1 MYRSNMS
8 PSIEEEG
15 DLHKKAPKEHRELTS
30 FYGLVIDETTKEIAS
45 NLISTD
51 IKCFRMHC
59 EGKIQSVI
67 LKETD
72 EIHWECSECQNEG
85 TISGWQ
91 KTQWDNR

>member
-1 MYRSNMS
+1 
-8 PSIEEEG
+8 
-15 DLHKKAPKEHRELTS
+15 
-30 FYGLVIDETTKEIAS
+30 
-45 NLISTD
+45 
-51 IKCFRMHC
+51 MHC
-59 EGKIQSVI
+59 EGKIQSAI